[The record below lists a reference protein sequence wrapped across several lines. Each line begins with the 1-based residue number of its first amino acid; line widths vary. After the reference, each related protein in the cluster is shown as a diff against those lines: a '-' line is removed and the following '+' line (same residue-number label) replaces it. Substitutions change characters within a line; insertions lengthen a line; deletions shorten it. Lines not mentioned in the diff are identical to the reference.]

1 MYFRL
6 WNDVEGEDMKSR
18 MEEAR
23 NRESAV
29 SGITL
34 EVEELQKHN
43 RDAFQIPECTNQRC
57 AKIGL
62 TRKSYKNP
70 F

>member
-34 EVEELQKHN
+34 EVEEITE
-43 RDAFQIPECTNQRC
+43 A
-57 AKIGL
+57 
-62 TRKSYKNP
+62 
-70 F
+70 